1 MNDPRIDR
9 IAIIGLGLIGS
20 SLALALRARNLAGE
34 IVGHARSEST
44 RSIALQ
50 RGFCDAVH
58 AGVEETVEGAGLVV
72 LATPVGAFVD
82 LLTRAAPHL
91 APGAVVTDVAGVK
104 GAVVRDLLPLIPEG
118 RVLVPGHPIAG
129 TEQSGPE
136 SGFVE
141 LFEDRWCVLTPQA
154 DTPKEALALVTS
166 IWEGVGSRVEIM
178 TPEHHDRVLAVTS
191 HLPHAI
197 AYTMVGIA
205 DDLASV
211 TQGEVVQYSASGFRD
226 FTRIAASDPVMWRDI
241 FLANRDAVLEGLS
254 RFTEELLALQRA
266 IRWGY
271 GDELEQKLRRGRD
284 IRRGIV
290 ESGQDAEGSALYLS
304 RRGLSD
310 GDTGDG

>member
-211 TQGEVVQYSASGFRD
+211 TQGRWCSIRPAGFVTLRGLPLPIRSCGGIFFLPTAMPCLRGSAGSPRSCWPCSGRFAGGMAMSWSR
-226 FTRIAASDPVMWRDI
+226 
-241 FLANRDAVLEGLS
+241 NCGAVGISVAGLS
-254 RFTEELLALQRA
+254 NPDRMQRGA
-266 IRWGY
+266 PCI
-271 GDELEQKLRRGRD
+271 
-284 IRRGIV
+284 
-290 ESGQDAEGSALYLS
+290 
-304 RRGLSD
+304 
-310 GDTGDG
+310 